1 MEYTNVRAAN
11 VPAAGGTGESLVSA
25 VSWAAVI
32 AGAFVAAALS
42 LVLLVAG
49 SGLGFASLSPWNDAG
64 ATAKAVGIAAVIW
77 LIVVQVISSGLGGYI
92 AGRLRTKWVDTH
104 SDEVYFR
111 DTAHGFL
118 VWAVGAVIAL
128 LMVSSIASSLI
139 GGAAKVAGGA
149 VAGAG
154 AAAASTVGAVAN
166 GNQPS
171 TDYLVD
177 TLFRA
182 DQPSA
187 TGNPADSRAEV
198 GRIFAASIGKG
209 DMSAEDRTYVA
220 KVVAQQT
227 GVDQAT
233 AEKRV
238 NDLVDDTKANAEKA
252 KQTALEAADA
262 ARRGAA
268 LFALW
273 ALVSLLAGA
282 FSASYAATIGGRARD
297 RLH

>member
-1 MEYTNVRAAN
+1 MEYTNARGVN
-11 VPAAGGTGESLVSA
+11 VPTVGGTGESSGSA

-42 LVLLVAG
+42 LVLVVAG
-49 SGLGFASLSPWNDAG
+49 SGLGFASMSPWNDAG
-64 ATAKAVGIAAVIW
+64 STAKAIGIATIIW

-104 SDEVYFR
+104 SDEVFFR

-118 VWAVGAVIAL
+118 VWAVGAVIAVVML
-128 LMVSSIASSLI
+128 SSAASSII

-149 VAGAG
+149 VAGVG
-154 AAAASTVGAVAN
+154 TAAVSTLGTAAQ
-166 GNQPS
+166 GNLPS

-177 TLFRA
+177 SLFRA

-198 GRIFAASIGKG
+198 GRIFTTSISKG
-209 DMSAEDRTYVA
+209 DMTPEDRTYVA

-227 GVDQAT
+227 GVDQAV

-238 NDLVDDTKANAEKA
+238 NDLVDNTKANVEKA

-262 ARRGAA
+262 ARKGVA

-297 RLH
+297 RYK